1 MSYRFVRSAFR
12 VALAAAALALMTT
25 AARAQ
30 DVGFNAMPGIDFAKY
45 KTYAW
50 VQIQGE
56 KYPDDIT
63 DTQIKSAIDS
73 QLGAK
78 GLTKGSADSADLLV
92 GYHAAVDKEQ
102 QLNTYSMGG
111 PAWGWGPGYY
121 GYGYGGGSTTS
132 TTSTIHV
139 GTLSVDMYDR
149 GAKQLVWRG
158 MASKTLDPKA
168 KPEKRTKN
176 LTKAVTKMLKNYPP
190 PAKK

>member
-63 DTQIKSAIDS
+63 DTQIKTAIDS

-78 GLTKGSADSADLLV
+78 GLTKGSADTADLLV
-92 GYHAAVDKEQ
+92 GYHAAVDKEH

-111 PAWGWGPGYY
+111 PSWGFGPGYY

-139 GTLSVDMYDR
+139 GTLGLDMYDR
-149 GAKQLVWRG
+149 AAKQLVWRG